1 MYEDRYIGLERLKDQ
16 TNKKLFFIFVSYTL
30 SFSLILDF
38 RSNVLRTLFFD
49 FFFLEFPKSLMSE
62 FVCLCLAKQKQEN
75 SMNARKEYSLFLSL
89 NIIFMWVFMSDWNDT
104 NEFMG
109 QLFWFFFWLKSMNQF
124 KMEYYLHFVMFEYFV
139 LCVWSLWIWNID

>member
-1 MYEDRYIGLERLKDQ
+1 MYEDRFIGLERLKDQ
-16 TNKKLFFIFVSYTL
+16 TNKKLFSSFVSYTL

-49 FFFLEFPKSLMSE
+49 FFFWNFRKAW
-62 FVCLCLAKQKQEN
+62 CLNLYVCLAKQKQEN